1 MLLNGQHRKAAL
13 GAEKHRSEGENMDGN
28 TGNTTDSNGDG
39 HRERELRNTVNIAG
53 NELDL

>member
-13 GAEKHRSEGENMDGN
+13 GAEKPRSEGENMDGN
-28 TGNTTDSNGDG
+28 TGKTTDSNGDG
-39 HRERELRNTVNIAG
+39 HRERELRNTVNIVG